1 NLKDQLVS
9 WGIPVSDAESG
20 AGALAELRAAT
31 SRGEPF
37 ALAILDVALPDMSG
51 FDLARQ
57 IKSDP
62 AIAGS
67 RLVLLTARDHAM
79 DEAGDLRGH
88 IVGWLT
94 KPVRQSALRDCLAAL
109 DGTAEP
115 APQPAMP
122 AMPPP
127 PEGVAGARVLLVEG
141 NPVNLEVAV
150 GILEG
155 FGWKVET
162 AAS

>member
-20 AGALAELRAAT
+20 AGALAELRAAA

-37 ALAILDVALPDMSG
+37 ALAIVDAALPDMSG
-51 FDLARQ
+51 IDLARR

-79 DEAGDLRGH
+79 DEAGDLRRH
-88 IVGWLT
+88 IAGWLT

-115 APQPAMP
+115 APQTSAPGLPVPTDGGA
-122 AMPPP
+122 
-127 PEGVAGARVLLVEG
+127 GVLVLMVVG
-141 NPVNLEVAV
+141 RPVHFDV
-150 GILEG
+150 
-155 FGWKVET
+155 
-162 AAS
+162 